1 MADSFIHRDRPWL
14 KSVLKASRE
23 KYKLYLHGLTFLQED
38 LEEFLTTGKHLI
50 DPFDK
55 QYRPNPFY
63 YQYDLEMHLFLNYFK
78 FKNREIM
85 RLKRKIENIR
95 DDKSKKEQLERLEA
109 RLAFVK
115 KYGATGIPRHEHI
128 FNAAEIRWPTME
140 HPNGRLEGSFVR
152 DPWSVRRME
161 AVADSNNFTIAFG
174 GGGQGKT
181 WTFLGFLLMIFE
193 HYIYTRNGAKISF
206 SSINKDKINNVAW
219 PHLQK
224 LCMDTQEDI
233 SLYAGRSIIS
243 GDWTLKRPGKGKKDT
258 GGVFK
263 GILVGRHLNDSV
275 VIDKLTGTHGHE
287 AYGYLVDE
295 AQNTPKAPIEAS
307 SNYLSTG
314 TDAWIILAGNY
325 DQDDDGLG
333 PNCKPVRGGWDTVT
347 PETGKWTSETITG
360 AKATVIHFN
369 NELSPAMLDEEMAK
383 RFPYLPNR
391 TKKDSIYPKG
401 KCTLQ
406 NKAARR
412 FWFGWRSTDID
423 EDRVLTSQ
431 LVRDGKCDDD
441 LILDPDYPSH
451 NFGSLDVAESG
462 GDRNPFG
469 LFSDGMELGTE
480 KWVWGLRKM
489 HKIDAPADP
498 RKNQEVITDESIKI
512 AKRYGISPDGCIIID
527 GTKNTGHSG
536 RFYAKG
542 YNVISMIYHK
552 ALPDGK
558 REDRY
563 TRRKELPLL
572 VNPNANSDAG
582 RFAHQLC
589 VNHITFGAFLL
600 KEYVAQGKVRGIN
613 EKMLD
618 DFDENRTLEEE
629 MYRRSFLPNK
639 ITTDYGDRYCL
650 DSKEDFVDSY
660 KFSPDIL
667 DVWFQA
673 AYYMFVHRGMPVYDE
688 VLDEK
693 TERKK
698 EFLEDL
704 SKEED
709 LIEVHADIWSDDD
722 MDLFY

>member
-1 MADSFIHRDRPWL
+1 MPQPFIHIGRPWL
-14 KSVLKASRE
+14 KKCLEASKEKHCLYTYGLSSLKE
-23 KYKLYLHGLTFLQED
+23 DVDKFLSSGTIE
-38 LEEFLTTGKHLI
+38 I

-55 QYRPNPFY
+55 RYRPIPFF
-63 YQYDLEMHLFLNYFK
+63 YQYDLEIHLFINYNK
-78 FKNREIM
+78 IKNREATRI
-85 RLKRKIENIR
+85 RREIEKIR
-95 DDKSKKEQLERLEA
+95 DDKSKKEEAKNLKSRLE
-109 RLAFVK
+109 FVK
-115 KYGATGIPRHEHI
+115 KFGATGIPRHEHI
-128 FNAAEIRWPTME
+128 FNAAEIRWPTIE

-152 DPWSVRRME
+152 DPWSIRRME
-161 AVADSNNFTIAFG
+161 AVSDKNNFTIAFG

-181 WTFLGFLLMIFE
+181 WTFLGFLLMMFE

-224 LCMDTQEDI
+224 LCSDTAQDI
-233 SLYAGRSIIS
+233 SLYAGRSVIS

-307 SNYLSTG
+307 ANYLSTG

-333 PNCKPVRGGWDTVT
+333 PNCKPINGGWDSVT
-347 PETGKWTSETITG
+347 PETGTWESETITG

-391 TKKDSIYPKG
+391 VKKDSIYPKG
-401 KCTLQ
+401 KCTIQ

-431 LVRDGKCDDD
+431 LVRDGRCDEE
-441 LILDPDYPSH
+441 LILDPDYPAF

-469 LFSDGMELGTE
+469 HFMDGMELGTE

-489 HKIDAPADP
+489 HRIDAPSDP
-498 RKNQEVITDESIKI
+498 RKNQEVITDEVIKICKRSSIKT
-512 AKRYGISPDGCIIID
+512 DCIIID

-536 RFYAKG
+536 RFHSKG

-552 ALPDGK
+552 SLPDGK
-558 REDRY
+558 REDKY
-563 TRRKELPLL
+563 TRRKESPIL
-572 VNPNANSDAG
+572 VNPNASSDAG

-600 KEYVAQGKVRGIN
+600 KEYVSQGKVRGIN
-613 EKMLD
+613 DDMLQE
-618 DFDENRTLEEE
+618 FSENRTLEEE

-639 ITTDYGDRYCL
+639 ITSDYGDRFCL
-650 DSKEDFVDSY
+650 DQKEDFVSSY

-673 AYYMFVHRGMPVYDE
+673 AYYMFVHRGMPIYDE
-688 VLDEK
+688 IKDEK
-693 TERKK
+693 TEKK
-698 EFLEDL
+698 KNFLDTL
-704 SKEED
+704 AEED
-709 LIEVHADIWSDDD
+709 DIISIHSEIWEEDEIYI
-722 MDLFY
+722 L